1 MGCYNIFTE
10 RRGKMEWKEK
20 EWMGREQVRKK
31 KRGKEGEGRER
42 KRERE
47 GVRETNACEEDLTMI

>member
-1 MGCYNIFTE
+1 
-10 RRGKMEWKEK
+10 MEWKEK

-42 KRERE
+42 KRERRSA
-47 GVRETNACEEDLTMI
+47 RE